1 MKIINFGN
9 ADKIEPNQLFIA
21 HIDSNEGRRM
31 AVLEQVRGI
40 NASKE
45 DAISTIQHLLKQFGE
60 KVPMRTLAD
69 IEEILSAVANIEDG
83 KCIRNLIQVE
93 DEVLN

>member
-45 DAISTIQHLLKQFGE
+45 DAIDTIHHLLKQYGE
-60 KVPMRTLAD
+60 QVPMRTLAD
-69 IEEILSAVANIEDG
+69 IEEILSAVANIVDKRG
-83 KCIRNLIQVE
+83 VNHLIQIE